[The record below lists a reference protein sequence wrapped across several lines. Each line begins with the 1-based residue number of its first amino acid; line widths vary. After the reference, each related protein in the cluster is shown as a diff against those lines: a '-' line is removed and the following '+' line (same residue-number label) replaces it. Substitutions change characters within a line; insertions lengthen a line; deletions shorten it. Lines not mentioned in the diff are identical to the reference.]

1 MIIESHKIYTRVGLQ
16 PMNAAFRNNVI
27 ISVVRMR
34 IHSVTAPD
42 FIE

>member
-1 MIIESHKIYTRVGLQ
+1 MIIESHKTYKRVGLQ
-16 PMNAAFRNNVI
+16 PLNAAFRSNVI
-27 ISVVRMR
+27 ISVVRIR